1 MGADMSAS
9 ALINSF
15 IGEYAHNIDK
25 KGRIIIPSRFR
36 DAFEGRLI
44 VSKGLDGCLNLYT
57 IEQWNLLMERVSS
70 LPSTKREARLYKRNL
85 AAKAGECEID
95 NQGRILIPS
104 NLVKEAD
111 LQKECFVIG
120 TGNTVE
126 VWSKERW
133 TAYNDEHSD
142 DYEEVAES
150 LTEFLI

>member
-1 MGADMSAS
+1 MSETM
-9 ALINSF
+9 LFNSF

-25 KGRIIIPSRFR
+25 KGRIIIPAKFR
-36 DAFEGRLI
+36 DAYDGKLI

-57 IEQWNLLMERVSS
+57 LMQWNQMMQQLMS
-70 LPSTKREARLYKRNL
+70 LPNTKKETRLFKRNL
-85 AAKAGECEID
+85 AAKASECEID

-111 LQKECFVIG
+111 LIKECFVIG

-126 VWSKERW
+126 IWSKERW
-133 TAYNDEHSD
+133 DAYNDEHSD
-142 DYEEVAES
+142 DFEEVAET

>member
-1 MGADMSAS
+1 MSETM
-9 ALINSF
+9 LFNSF

-25 KGRIIIPSRFR
+25 KGRIIIPAKFR
-36 DAFEGRLI
+36 DAYEGKLI

-57 IEQWNLLMERVSS
+57 LMQWNQMMQQLMS
-70 LPSTKREARLYKRNL
+70 LPNTKKETRLFKRNL
-85 AAKAGECEID
+85 AAKASECEID

-111 LQKECFVIG
+111 LIKECFVIG

-126 VWSKERW
+126 IWSKERW
-133 TAYNDEHSD
+133 EAYNDEHSD
-142 DYEEVAES
+142 DFEEVAET